1 MLKRSVSGAVY
12 VILIVGFFLLKVYWR
27 AVAFDA
33 LLWFMCA
40 FGTFEI
46 ARALKRKEMKC
57 GFGVCLVSG
66 ATLPVAYVVAEYF
79 LNKWYAL
86 YIVLGVAAAIALSL
100 FIARFFTKESYKSF
114 GITVLN
120 IFYPFLGV
128 LSMMILNDV
137 DGQAGFIGLVL
148 IFAVSALSDTL
159 AYLTGMT
166 YNKLRRGNAKRLC
179 PTVSPNKTV
188 AGALGGFFGGAVAGL
203 LVYFIFRPKPN
214 IDAPLFVF
222 IFVGLIASIV
232 NLFGDLFESYIKRSV
247 GIKDIGKIMP
257 GHGGLMDRIDGIT
270 FTSIYVLAMMAIM

>member
-1 MLKRSVSGAVY
+1 MLKRSISGTVY
-12 VILIVGFFLLKVYWR
+12 VAVIVGFFLLKVYVN

-46 ARALKRKEMKC
+46 ARALKRKELKC
-57 GFGVCLVSG
+57 GFYVCLVSG
-66 ATLPVAYVVAEYF
+66 TILPVIYVLAEIF

-86 YIVLGVAAAIALSL
+86 YIVLGVAALIAIAL
-100 FIARFFTKESYKSF
+100 FITKLSTKESYKSF

-120 IFYPFLGV
+120 IFYPFLGI
-128 LSMMILNDV
+128 LSMMVLNDV
-137 DGQAGFIGLVL
+137 KGQAGFIGLVL
-148 IFAVSALSDTL
+148 IFVVSALSDTL

-166 YNKLRRGNAKRLC
+166 YNKIKRGNAKRLC
-179 PTVSPNKTV
+179 PSVSPNKTV
-188 AGALGGFFGGAVAGL
+188 AGALGGFLGGAIAGL
-203 LVYFIFRPKPN
+203 LVYFVFKPKFN
-214 IDAPLFVF
+214 VAAPLFVF

-270 FTSIYVLAMMAIM
+270 FTSVYVLAMMYFM